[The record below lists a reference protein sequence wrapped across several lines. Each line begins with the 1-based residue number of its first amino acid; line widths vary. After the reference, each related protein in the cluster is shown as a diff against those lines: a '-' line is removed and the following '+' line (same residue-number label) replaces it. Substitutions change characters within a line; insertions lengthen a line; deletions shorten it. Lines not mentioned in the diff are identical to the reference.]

1 VTLFLLFI
9 FQVILLDE
17 VGKFVYSMVIWSAIE
32 VTARIQLL
40 VIRED
45 LRETALSALVAI
57 VSVATL
63 EALEF
68 GLGQQSVTALVRF

>member
-9 FQVILLDE
+9 FQVILLNE

-45 LRETALSALVAI
+45 LRKTALSALVAI

-68 GLGQQSVTALVRF
+68 GLG

>member
-9 FQVILLDE
+9 FQVILLNE

-40 VIRED
+40 VIREN
-45 LRETALSALVAI
+45 LRKTALTALFAI

-68 GLGQQSVTALVRF
+68 GLG